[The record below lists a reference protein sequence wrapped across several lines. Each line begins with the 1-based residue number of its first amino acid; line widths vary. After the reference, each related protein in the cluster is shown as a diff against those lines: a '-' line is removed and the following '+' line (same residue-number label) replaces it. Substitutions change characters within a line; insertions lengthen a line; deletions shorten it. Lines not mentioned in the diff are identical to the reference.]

1 MVSTLPLV
9 PRACHGARTMKT
21 TAFGRLRLQLH
32 PRRTQTRGTWFAIEA
47 SGCEPIGLPHSDASA
62 TPTSGLPPVRWRLGK
77 PVGPHDPILTGPT
90 GKEHA
95 HVLAEE
101 FFTAVAVYRSGR
113 ASGCPTAGA
122 GCRVAGG
129 K

>member
-32 PRRTQTRGTWFAIEA
+32 ARRTHARGTWFAVEA

-62 TPTSGLPPVRWRLGK
+62 TPTPGLSARQMALGEAC
-77 PVGPHDPILTGPT
+77 GS
-90 GKEHA
+90 A
-95 HVLAEE
+95 
-101 FFTAVAVYRSGR
+101 
-113 ASGCPTAGA
+113 
-122 GCRVAGG
+122 
-129 K
+129 